1 MNIQLDQKDYQ
12 ETIDSNKSVLLD
24 FYADWCGPCQTL
36 LPTIHKLAE
45 EFEGDVVIKKI
56 NIDTNKELASKF
68 GVRSIPTLIHI
79 TDGKE
84 VGRHTGVISENE
96 LKTKINQLKFKKMKT
111 RIETLNPETTTGKSK
126 ELFDAVQKKL
136 GFIPNLIK
144 VFGNSPATLQTY
156 LSLGEL
162 TASGTFSNKFR
173 EQLAL
178 AIAEENSC
186 NYCLSAHTAI
196 GKMNGLTDEQT
207 ENNRQGIATDE
218 RIQAGLQFAQEVTK
232 NRGQVSSEVI
242 NAVKN
247 AGYNDGEILEI
258 VLNVV
263 SNTLTNYVN
272 HIAETEVDFP
282 SVEAGKFAV
291 TQ

>member
-1 MNIQLDQKDYQ
+1 M
-12 ETIDSNKSVLLD
+12 S
-24 FYADWCGPCQTL
+24 
-36 LPTIHKLAE
+36 
-45 EFEGDVVIKKI
+45 
-56 NIDTNKELASKF
+56 
-68 GVRSIPTLIHI
+68 
-79 TDGKE
+79 
-84 VGRHTGVISENE
+84 
-96 LKTKINQLKFKKMKT
+96 T

-126 ELFDAVQKKL
+126 ELFDAVQNKL

-162 TASGTFSNKFR
+162 AASGNFTNKFR

-178 AIAEENSC
+178 AIAEENAC

-196 GKMNGLTDEQT
+196 GKMNGLTEEQT
-207 ENNRQGIATDE
+207 EQNRQGIAADPKV
-218 RIQAGLQFAQEVTK
+218 QAGLQFAQDVTR
-232 NRGQVSSEVI
+232 NRGQVSTEAI
-242 NAVKN
+242 QAVKD
-247 AGYNDGEILEI
+247 AGYNDGDILEI

-282 SVEAGKFAV
+282 SVEAGRFTVA
-291 TQ
+291 QN

>member
-1 MNIQLDQKDYQ
+1 M
-12 ETIDSNKSVLLD
+12 S
-24 FYADWCGPCQTL
+24 
-36 LPTIHKLAE
+36 
-45 EFEGDVVIKKI
+45 
-56 NIDTNKELASKF
+56 
-68 GVRSIPTLIHI
+68 
-79 TDGKE
+79 
-84 VGRHTGVISENE
+84 
-96 LKTKINQLKFKKMKT
+96 T

-126 ELFDAVQKKL
+126 ELFNAVQSKL

-162 TASGTFSNKFR
+162 TASGNFNNKFR

-196 GKMNGLTDEQT
+196 GKMNGLSDEQT
-207 ENNRQGIATDE
+207 EQNRQGLANDLKT
-218 RIQAGLQFAQEVTK
+218 QAALQFAQKVTSK
-232 NRGQVSSEVI
+232 RGQVSLEEI
-242 NAVKN
+242 QTIKD
-247 AGYNDGEILEI
+247 AGYNDGDILEI

-272 HIAETEVDFP
+272 HIADTEVDFP

-291 TQ
+291 AQ

>member
-1 MNIQLDQKDYQ
+1 M
-12 ETIDSNKSVLLD
+12 S
-24 FYADWCGPCQTL
+24 
-36 LPTIHKLAE
+36 
-45 EFEGDVVIKKI
+45 
-56 NIDTNKELASKF
+56 
-68 GVRSIPTLIHI
+68 
-79 TDGKE
+79 
-84 VGRHTGVISENE
+84 
-96 LKTKINQLKFKKMKT
+96 T

-126 ELFDAVQKKL
+126 ELFNAVQSKL

-162 TASGTFSNKFR
+162 TGSGNFSNKYR

-178 AIAEENSC
+178 AIAESNAC

-196 GKMNGLTDEQT
+196 GKMNGLSEEQA
-207 ENNRQGIATDE
+207 EQSRQGFANDDKA
-218 RIQAGLQFAQEVTK
+218 QAGLQFAKAVTE
-232 NRGQVSSEVI
+232 NRGQVSSEAI
-242 NAVKN
+242 AEVKA
-247 AGYNDGEILEI
+247 AGFNDGDILEI

-282 SVEAGKFAV
+282 SVEAGKFTV